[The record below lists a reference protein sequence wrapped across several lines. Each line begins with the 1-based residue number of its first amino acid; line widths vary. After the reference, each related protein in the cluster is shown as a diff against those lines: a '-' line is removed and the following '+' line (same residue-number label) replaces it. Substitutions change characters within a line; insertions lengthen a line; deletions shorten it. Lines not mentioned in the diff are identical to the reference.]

1 MQSQNNTS
9 NSERFR
15 LAMSDGQVWMSG
27 MLATQL
33 NELVRTNQV
42 GPGVIVKVEEFITNE
57 LQNKK
62 RAPRT
67 AAPWR
72 AVAVPLLE

>member
-1 MQSQNNTS
+1 MQSQS
-9 NSERFR
+9 SSHGSSERFR

-62 RAPRT
+62 RALRT
-67 AAPWR
+67 CCSLPCSSS
-72 AVAVPLLE
+72 VPA